1 MTDAFDTDLASLYRE
16 VIIEHGRKPRNF
28 GPLSDATQHVEALNP
43 LCGDQL
49 DIELRIVDG
58 RVDGIAFTGSGCAI
72 SQASASLMTEAIK
85 DRDTAEARDLF
96 DRVHAMLTGNAA
108 QAGDPEA
115 LGKLA
120 ALQGVSE
127 FPTRVKCASLAWQAL
142 RSALDDDAAAGV
154 EPVVS
159 TE

>member
-28 GPLSDATQHVEALNP
+28 GPLAGATQHVEALNP

-49 DIELRIVDG
+49 DISLRIVDG
-58 RVDGIAFTGSGCAI
+58 QIEGIAFTGSGCAI

-85 DRDTAEARDLF
+85 DRDTDTARDLF
-96 DRVHAMLTGNAA
+96 GRVHAMLTGGEPAS
-108 QAGDPEA
+108 GDPEG

-142 RSALDDDAAAGV
+142 RSALDDDAAEGV